1 MSAPV
6 TPRPRRGFKSR
17 SVELGPTAA
26 RKRPWG
32 FVTRHQVS
40 GWRFLIRRISNGVAL
55 RDTRMLT
62 DPLRRQG
69 RALSVGTLIAA
80 VLVAGALVLSIL
92 KPAGVTGT
100 KHVLAER
107 STNALYVVVNDE
119 LHPVLNLASARLI
132 SGHPDTPTVVKSS
145 EIDKFPL
152 GNTLGIPNAPSRM
165 VQSGARDARWMV
177 CDAIGGAESGATV
190 IFGDPVA
197 GPGHAAA
204 LPASS
209 AVLATSDGG
218 KTAWLI
224 WGGKR
229 SQIDLHNAAV
239 TAAVGI
245 NADTP
250 APRAINR
257 SLLNL
262 IPESAP
268 LVVPFVANAGDPP
281 RFVWPVPGQTPP
293 PVASVVIDHDTNNQ
307 IRYYVVTADGLQ
319 AISPVVAAILRA
331 NDAYGLVEPPALTPD
346 QVAKAPKATPISVDD
361 YPSSALRIMDPD
373 TDPVTCGQWVKLGG
387 APTSSLTLLV
397 GQSLPIAADA
407 KSVGLTGAGPT
418 TAARVVLPRGNGYY
432 VQVTG
437 QQPQATTKESLFWVS
452 DLGVRYGL
460 EDPAAGQS
468 TTSTA
473 EVLGLSSP
481 PLPIPWSVLSLFA
494 PGPTLSKAD
503 ALVAH

>member
-1 MSAPV
+1 MSAP
-6 TPRPRRGFKSR
+6 TPLQPRRGFKSR
-17 SVELGPTAA
+17 SADLGPNAA
-26 RKRPWG
+26 RSRPWG

-69 RALSVGTLIAA
+69 RALSVGVLLGA
-80 VLVAGALVLSIL
+80 VLLAGAFVLSIF
-92 KPAGVTGT
+92 KPAGVTGNRP
-100 KHVLAER
+100 VLAER
-107 STNALYVVVNDE
+107 STNALYVVVNNE

-132 SGHPDTPTVVKSS
+132 VGKPADPTVVKAK

-165 VQSGARDARWMV
+165 VQSAAQDARWMV
-177 CDAIGGAESGATV
+177 CDAVGGPDPGTTV

-197 GPGHAAA
+197 GAGHAAP

-209 AVLATSDGG
+209 AILASSDGG
-218 KTAWLI
+218 TTTWLI

-245 NADTP
+245 TVDTP
-250 APRAINR
+250 APRPINR
-257 SLLNL
+257 ALLNL

-268 LVVPFVANAGDPP
+268 LVVPFVGNAGDPP
-281 RFVWPVPGQTPP
+281 RFVWPVPGQQAP
-293 PVASVVIDHDTNNQ
+293 PVAAVVVDHGENNQ
-307 IRYYVVTADGLQ
+307 SRYYAVAADGLQ
-319 AISPVVAAILRA
+319 PISPVVAAILRA

-346 QVAKAPKATPISVDD
+346 QVAKAPKAAPISVDD
-361 YPSSALRIMDPD
+361 YPANALHVQDPS
-373 TDPVTCGQWVKLGG
+373 TDPVTCGQWVKLDG
-387 APTSSLTLLV
+387 APTSSLTLLA
-397 GQSLPIAADA
+397 GPSLPVARDVKQVTLSA
-407 KSVGLTGAGPT
+407 AGPNS
-418 TAARVVLPRGNGYY
+418 AQRVILPRGSGYF

-437 QQPQATTKESLFWVS
+437 QQPRSTTKESLFWVS

-460 EDPAAGQS
+460 EGGAHE

-473 EVLGLSSP
+473 EALGMTSQ